1 MQHAFR
7 KIAPLL
13 TSIAKH
19 GVAQGYFG
27 TNHTREAAEFIL
39 NSMRFFLS
47 SQKELQG
54 ESLQKKIIAT
64 RDMME
69 RVLEAQSES
78 IISMYREII
87 PDVLNMMDKYKES
100 DM

>member
-1 MQHAFR
+1 
-7 KIAPLL
+7 
-13 TSIAKH
+13 
-19 GVAQGYFG
+19 
-27 TNHTREAAEFIL
+27 
-39 NSMRFFLS
+39 
-47 SQKELQG
+47 
-54 ESLQKKIIAT
+54 
-64 RDMME
+64 MME